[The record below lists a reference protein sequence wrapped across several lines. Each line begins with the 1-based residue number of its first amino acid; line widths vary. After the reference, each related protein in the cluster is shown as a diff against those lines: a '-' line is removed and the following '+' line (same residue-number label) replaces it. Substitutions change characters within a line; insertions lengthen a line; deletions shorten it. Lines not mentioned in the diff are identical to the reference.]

1 MIGRE
6 LVYSRRYDANRV
18 TVGRNG
24 LYIDMVLEKKLSK
37 KLLGFGVFGRT
48 FFWPKKSTPKIAF
61 GGFKGMK
68 SSVDSN
74 LNAPLN

>member
-24 LYIDMVLEKKLSK
+24 LYIDMVLGKKLSK
-37 KLLGFGVFGRT
+37 KVLGFGVFGHT
-48 FFWPKKSTPKIAF
+48 FFRAKILFSENYSYIGFF
-61 GGFKGMK
+61 GFFHAEGLK
-68 SSVDSN
+68 
-74 LNAPLN
+74 LIL